1 MEISAPVLPRSPTSS
16 PEAEGVNERFFR
28 NLYSYLDDCY
38 VQGASPSL
46 FQLLVFLDS
55 AETSLA
61 FPGPGWLVR
70 PASWLLGVVL
80 GRWIGGFILGYRAS
94 YEEYWKDSELK
105 ED

>member
-16 PEAEGVNERFFR
+16 PEAEGVSERFFR

-46 FQLLVFLDS
+46 FQLLIFLDS

-70 PASWLLGVVL
+70 PASWLAA
-80 GRWIGGFILGYRAS
+80 GRRSGKVDRWLHSGIPGQL
-94 YEEYWKDSELK
+94 
-105 ED
+105 